1 MDVVQCVVVLQICY
15 LVLGLYLPTCICQ
28 PLRCDLDDLRVA
40 LAPLHTRGIPTLAL
54 VDDPEIG
61 KLLEFDCVL
70 VVLLPVCACIRCML
84 WEPVLDVQG
93 HLVRI
98 QWTS

>member
-1 MDVVQCVVVLQICY
+1 MVVVLFCFLPSVLCLPICTY
-15 LVLGLYLPTCICQ
+15 Q

-40 LAPLHTRGIPTLAL
+40 LAPLHTQGIPILAL
-54 VDDPEIG
+54 VDDLDIG

-70 VVLLPVCACIRCML
+70 VVLLPVCVCIRCML

-93 HLVRI
+93 RLVRI